1 MTPNLVDIVY
11 ATGTKTSG
19 VYTIHFEP
27 HAQKRHRNSLHSS
40 TISCVEMYV
49 ASSLDLQSV
58 LAIKE
63 KDIKDEI
70 QKKFQID
77 RYLQ

>member
-1 MTPNLVDIVY
+1 
-11 ATGTKTSG
+11 
-19 VYTIHFEP
+19 
-27 HAQKRHRNSLHSS
+27 
-40 TISCVEMYV
+40 MYV
-49 ASSLDLQSV
+49 ASSADLQSV

-77 RYLQ
+77 RYLQQIAAPFGCLEQTIKLQEHIFSVQDHEDMQ

>member
-1 MTPNLVDIVY
+1 
-11 ATGTKTSG
+11 
-19 VYTIHFEP
+19 
-27 HAQKRHRNSLHSS
+27 
-40 TISCVEMYV
+40 MYV
-49 ASSLDLQSV
+49 ASSQDLQTV